1 MLMMSLE
8 EAATIPRMAVKE
20 RFFLRKAGGPFAGF
34 FANGHAP
41 APAVIVAIRVSNFL
55 QEILHLLA
63 CSAHTWQT
71 VLSLHFLSTQSDAAP
86 PRQGILMKALVYH
99 GPKKVSVDKVPDAK
113 LEKLTDVVI
122 KLTTTNICGSDLH
135 MYEGRTDV
143 EKGKILGHE
152 NLGEV
157 VEVGKAVDAIKK
169 GDKVVL
175 PFNVGCGFCAN
186 CERGLSGY
194 CLTCADPKVMPGMAG
209 AAYGFAGMGPYSGGQ
224 AEYLRVPY
232 ADYNCLQLPDDAD
245 EKEKDYVMLADI
257 FPTGWHATR
266 LANLQPGQSIIIFGA
281 GPVGL
286 MAAMSARI
294 QGASQIFVV
303 DGQPDRLRLARE
315 IGAIPIDDK
324 DDNVGDQIRAA
335 TGGLGA
341 DCGAEC
347 VGYQCHNAHGK
358 EVPNITMNALVD
370 AVKATGTIGVI
381 GVFVPQDPHAEDKLA
396 RKGQIAFDFG
406 KFWFKGQKMGTGQC
420 NVKAYNR
427 RLRDLIHFDKAD
439 PSIIVS
445 HELPLAEAPDAYKHF
460 DNRDK
465 GWTKVILHPHAA

>member
-1 MLMMSLE
+1 
-8 EAATIPRMAVKE
+8 
-20 RFFLRKAGGPFAGF
+20 
-34 FANGHAP
+34 
-41 APAVIVAIRVSNFL
+41 
-55 QEILHLLA
+55 
-63 CSAHTWQT
+63 
-71 VLSLHFLSTQSDAAP
+71 
-86 PRQGILMKALVYH
+86 MKALVYH

-122 KLTTTNICGSDLH
+122 ELTTTNICGSDLH

-152 NLGEV
+152 NLGV
-157 VEVGKAVDAIKK
+157 VVDVGKAVDGLKK

-194 CLTCADPKVMPGMAG
+194 CLTCADPSVMPGMAG

-232 ADYNCLQLPDDAD
+232 GDYNCLKLPDDSA
-245 EKEKDYVMLADI
+245 EKEKDYVMLSDI
-257 FPTGWHATR
+257 FPTGWHSTR
-266 LANLQPGQSIIIFGA
+266 LADLKPGESIVIYGA

-294 QGASQIFVV
+294 QGASQIFVI
-303 DGQPDRLRLARE
+303 DGEEDRLKLASQ
-315 IGAIPIDDK
+315 IGATTFNTK
-324 DDNVGDQIRAA
+324 DGEVGDQIREL
-335 TGGLGA
+335 TNGLGA

-347 VGYQCHNAHGK
+347 VGYQCHNSHGK
-358 EVPNITMNALVD
+358 EVPNLVMNSLVD
-370 AVKATGTIGVI
+370 AVKATGTLGIIGVYI
-381 GVFVPQDPHAEDKLA
+381 PEDPHAADKLA
-396 RKGQIAFDFG
+396 KHGQIAFDFG

-427 RLRDLIHFDKAD
+427 RLMDLIHHGKAS
-439 PSIIVS
+439 PSMIVS
-445 HELPLAEAPDAYKHF
+445 HELSLDRAPDAYKHF
-460 DNRDK
+460 DDRDE
-465 GWTKVILHPHAA
+465 GWTKVILHPKAA

>member
-1 MLMMSLE
+1 
-8 EAATIPRMAVKE
+8 
-20 RFFLRKAGGPFAGF
+20 
-34 FANGHAP
+34 
-41 APAVIVAIRVSNFL
+41 
-55 QEILHLLA
+55 
-63 CSAHTWQT
+63 
-71 VLSLHFLSTQSDAAP
+71 
-86 PRQGILMKALVYH
+86 
-99 GPKKVSVDKVPDAK
+99 
-113 LEKLTDVVI
+113 
-122 KLTTTNICGSDLH
+122 
-135 MYEGRTDV
+135 
-143 EKGKILGHE
+143 
-152 NLGEV
+152 
-157 VEVGKAVDAIKK
+157 
-169 GDKVVL
+169 
-175 PFNVGCGFCAN
+175 
-186 CERGLSGY
+186 
-194 CLTCADPKVMPGMAG
+194 
-209 AAYGFAGMGPYSGGQ
+209 
-224 AEYLRVPY
+224 
-232 ADYNCLQLPDDAD
+232 
-245 EKEKDYVMLADI
+245 MLADI

-303 DGQPDRLRLARE
+303 DGQPDRLRLAQE
-315 IGAIPIDDK
+315 IGAIPVNDKNDD
-324 DDNVGDQIRAA
+324 VGDQIREA

-347 VGYQCHNAHGK
+347 VGYQCHNARGK

-396 RKGQIAFDFG
+396 KKGQIAFDFG

-427 RLRDLIHFDKAD
+427 RLRDLIHFDKAN

-445 HELPLAEAPDAYKHF
+445 HELPLTEAPDAYKHF

-465 GWTKVILHPHAA
+465 GWTKVVLHPHAA